1 MLKHKWFEKDGSIFC
16 EAEKSKQNQDF
27 RKAKEFKYHEAV
39 AFNVGSEVAKHIVA
53 MHNATVK

>member
-1 MLKHKWFEKDGSIFC
+1 MLNCKWFEKDGSIFC

-39 AFNVGSEVAKHIVA
+39 AFNLGSAVAKHIVA
-53 MHNATVK
+53 MHNSNLK

>member
-16 EAEKSKQNQDF
+16 VEEKTKQNQDF

-39 AFNVGSEVAKHIVA
+39 AFNVGKAVADHIVA
-53 MHNATVK
+53 MHNSNFK

>member
-1 MLKHKWFEKDGSIFC
+1 MLKHKWFEYEGSVYC
-16 EAEKSKQNQDF
+16 VVEKTKHNQDF

-39 AFNVGSEVAKHIVA
+39 AFNVGKAVADHIVA

>member
-16 EAEKSKQNQDF
+16 VEEKSKQNQDF

-39 AFNVGSEVAKHIVA
+39 AFNLGKKLADHIVA
-53 MHNATVK
+53 MHNATLK